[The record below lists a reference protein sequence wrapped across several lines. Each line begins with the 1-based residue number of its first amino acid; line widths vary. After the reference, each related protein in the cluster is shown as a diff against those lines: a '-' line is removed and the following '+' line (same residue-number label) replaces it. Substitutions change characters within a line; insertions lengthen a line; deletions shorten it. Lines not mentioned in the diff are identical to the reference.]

1 MDNMPWTHS
10 YSAAIASG
18 VLLFV
23 VAGQLF
29 RLATRAALALSLV
42 TFSHFPLD
50 YIVHR
55 PDLSLGVGTPKV
67 GLALSNRPALEEIVE
82 IGCFVLAAAAW
93 CWRRGLLRLS
103 AARALGFL
111 ALLVTLQFLPVT
123 ASLIVDP
130 VGFGVF
136 GLVIYFG
143 LTAVATLIDQSN
155 NGDNRDAA

>member
-1 MDNMPWTHS
+1 MDYMPWTQS
-10 YSAAIASG
+10 YPAAIASN
-18 VLLFV
+18 VLVFI
-23 VAGQLF
+23 VAGRLF
-29 RLATRAALALSLV
+29 RRAPRAALALSLV

-55 PDLSLGVGTPKV
+55 PDLSLVVGTPKV
-67 GLALSNRPALEEIVE
+67 GLALSSRPALEETVE
-82 IGCFVLAAAAW
+82 IGCLALAAAAW
-93 CWRRGLLRLS
+93 GWRRGLLRLS
-103 AARALGFL
+103 AAGALGFL

-123 ASLIVDP
+123 ASLIADP